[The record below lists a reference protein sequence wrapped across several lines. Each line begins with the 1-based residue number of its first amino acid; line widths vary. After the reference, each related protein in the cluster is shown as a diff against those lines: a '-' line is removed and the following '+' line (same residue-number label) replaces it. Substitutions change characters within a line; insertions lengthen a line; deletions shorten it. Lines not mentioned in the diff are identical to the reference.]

1 MDSRFRGNDG
11 RCINHGHVD
20 GIIPASAGMTGGGVR
35 GDPECPVPAMQGWVR
50 VHSSAQKTAPG
61 FHLRTRRSMRDVVA
75 KKATARPAPRITVAY
90 SSGARK
96 L

>member
-1 MDSRFRGNDG
+1 MDSRFRGNDAG
-11 RCINHGHVD
+11 GIPVD
-20 GIIPASAGMTGGGVR
+20 AVRTVIPASAGMTGGGVR